1 MIPKQKLL
9 KENKWDTRKFH
20 LWYMEASKR
29 GMSSFNVKIPVE
41 YFHLPGNDL
50 LSLWTSK
57 TCIGCCG
64 KKTLTSSNSPCSL
77 YK

>member
-9 KENKWDTRKFH
+9 EENKWDTRKFH

-41 YFHLPGNDL
+41 YLHLPGNDFTIPVDFKDMYRL
-50 LSLWTSK
+50 LREEDLDIIQLTLFSL
-57 TCIGCCG
+57 
-64 KKTLTSSNSPCSL
+64 
-77 YK
+77 